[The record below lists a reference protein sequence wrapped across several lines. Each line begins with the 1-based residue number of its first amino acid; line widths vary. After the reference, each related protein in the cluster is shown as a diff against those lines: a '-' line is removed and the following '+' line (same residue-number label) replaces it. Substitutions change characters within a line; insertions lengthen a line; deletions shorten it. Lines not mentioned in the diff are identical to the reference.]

1 MNLFS
6 QAADSRSCRSI
17 CLRLGVSS
25 GSPSGEQLSV
35 SSVASSCSTA
45 LTSLRNC
52 QTSMNPFVSV
62 WGVGRNVSVISSRDQ
77 EQFAKRNAI
86 ANIVNTRGWVILM
99 RFADIGDFP
108 HYTLRGAFQRRR
120 FAKSI
125 RTCIGR
131 ASAGLYKE
139 KNTLTQNI
147 RLIGFLKLAV
157 GALIFAGVAHYFMR
171 HGLRAGLNPFL
182 IIIPAM
188 PGCFALLGLVELVTG
203 VPSSKVASA
212 WDALAGWQR
221 GILGILVV
229 ALAFILMM
237 VGVVLFA

>member
-1 MNLFS
+1 MS
-6 QAADSRSCRSI
+6 
-17 CLRLGVSS
+17 
-25 GSPSGEQLSV
+25 
-35 SSVASSCSTA
+35 
-45 LTSLRNC
+45 
-52 QTSMNPFVSV
+52 
-62 WGVGRNVSVISSRDQ
+62 SSR
-77 EQFAKRNAI
+77 AATKRLND
-86 ANIVNTRGWVILM
+86 
-99 RFADIGDFP
+99 RFADIGEFP
-108 HYTLRGAFQRRR
+108 HYTLRGAFQHRR

-131 ASAGLYKE
+131 ASAGLYEE

-147 RLIGFLKLAV
+147 RSIWFLKLAV

-221 GILGILVV
+221 GVLGILVV

-237 VGVVLFA
+237 IGVVLFA